1 MKSMGSIAREWCV
14 ASLFVGAAAAAGAS
28 PLRAQDDQLAERA
41 KRAGEVLTELTSVP
55 DHSPPKALLNQA
67 VCVAVVPGVVQAGF
81 GVGGRVGF
89 GLVSCRTSTGWSW
102 PAFVGLKGGS
112 FGLQIGAQ
120 SVDVVLIFIN
130 ANAART
136 VAGSSFD
143 IGGEA
148 SVAAGP
154 LGRDVSAA
162 TDYRAE
168 AEIYSYSKSKGL
180 FAGIK
185 IAGTKWEVDYSA
197 NKKAYASTADSLQGG
212 TRASVGKQLLTNGSA
227 APAIVR
233 PFPRE
238 SPPARRRPH
247 ELSPDLADR
256 RCARRA
262 ALAVGQAVGA
272 AMATPTA
279 LLRRLTALHEIRC
292 LWVCTFYRNCV
303 RALS

>member
-1 MKSMGSIAREWCV
+1 MRAIKSVVSEWCV
-14 ASLFVGAAAAAGAS
+14 ALMIAGAVAAAGVS

-41 KRAGEVLTELTSVP
+41 KRAGEVLSELTSLP
-55 DHSPPKALLNQA
+55 DRSPPVALLKEA

-81 GVGGRVGF
+81 GVGGKAGF
-89 GLVSCRTSTGWSW
+89 GLVSCRTGIGWSW
-102 PAFVGLKGGS
+102 PSFVGLKGGS

-120 SVDVVLIFIN
+120 SVDVVLIFVNEN
-130 ANAART
+130 APRT
-136 VAGSSFD
+136 VASSSFT

-154 LGRDVSAA
+154 LGRDVGAS

-212 TRASVGKQLLTNGSA
+212 TSASVAKQLRTNGSV
-227 APAIVR
+227 APAVVQS
-233 PFPRE
+233 FLE
-238 SPPARRRPH
+238 SLQKHVTNA
-247 ELSPDLADR
+247 EK
-256 RCARRA
+256 
-262 ALAVGQAVGA
+262 
-272 AMATPTA
+272 
-279 LLRRLTALHEIRC
+279 
-292 LWVCTFYRNCV
+292 
-303 RALS
+303 